1 MLEHTY
7 VGPHVPRSE
16 NYRTHY
22 GRSLDLQRID
32 YSIRTANLGY
42 MLPMTDLGRETI
54 SLDGHC
60 SALLQKRLNRVAALD
75 WTVEPSEG
83 EGIDKGRAEEYAT
96 FVRYQLEMLPN
107 FRERIM
113 DLAWGTFDGRAASEI
128 AWRADGRFYR
138 PDDLYWIHPR
148 QLSFGPDRDLRIVDS
163 MRAGTGFQPGQG
175 FPLERCAYKFVRYT
189 PRIFGDYQEREG
201 LLPRVLY
208 WSFFVRFGTRER
220 MMLLELFGK
229 PWRIVMPKGDPSFL
243 HNREALDSAFDAMNA
258 LGAQSTARLPP
269 GMEVMIAQPGAGAGE
284 VHDQAIDHAMKVL
297 SKLILG
303 ATGTT
308 DAVSTGLGSSIGNAH
323 VSEEDL
329 IIASDARRLAEALE
343 SGLTDAMIAV
353 NYGPGALTHA
363 PRFILRTDPP
373 LDREQEGNRIG
384 KALEV
389 GIDIVLEEAREKLGF
404 RAVEPDEPVLRRVQR
419 QAPPGQLAPP
429 PGNEVVYPIGTA
441 PPPGE
446 ISDSPFVS
454 LNLPSPSNDNGGG
467 SDGGLPP
474 APGVPPLPP
483 GSPPALPGSEPSND
497 NGLSPD
503 DGAEFSSDSTDP
515 AVEALAQKM
524 TELGL
529 TRCEHGRP
537 NRCPLCGI
545 ERVRDVELG
554 EDGEPV
560 WSVQW
565 RPIPPPVARETLA
578 GKSAWIALLSSRV
591 QLTDAQIARLRH
603 ASLDELRAVV
613 QASASPTERQEPE
626 PEPERAPITA
636 SAPVDLDEALDRAIE
651 SPESC
656 RQLTDRDLQEPT
668 TPRDVYSCTVCLAAQ
683 PETVFGSPDTPV
695 ERGVATMSR
704 QTAAFAAEIV
714 KAVSGKKDPQA
725 IRAAIE
731 RTAKRFDDSKLAE
744 PVRRELLQT
753 GMLGALD
760 SAYEIEEETTIAPE
774 TFRALIDKDR
784 RFAARPLH
792 EAIQQFLK
800 RKVVT
805 RAEFDSLEDAAKR
818 RAFTVANAANKE
830 MVRTVKRELIRQVAL
845 GADFAD
851 FGKHAA
857 KRFEQAGWTP
867 ANPSHVET
875 IFRTNVMNAYGGG
888 RVRQMSQPEIVDV
901 RPYWQIMTV
910 NDGPPRQRRTHQ
922 AAHGLVLIAT
932 DPFWQ
937 SAAPPFG
944 YNCRCRLRSLSP
956 RQLSRSSTARLVEGS
971 RINGLPDPGFTS
983 GRGVLL

>member
-1 MLEHTY
+1 MLDRTY

-75 WTVEPSEG
+75 WTVEAAKG
-83 EGIDKGRAEEYAT
+83 EGVDKGRAEEYAT
-96 FVRYQLEMLPN
+96 FVRHHLELLPN

-128 AWRADGRFYR
+128 GWRADGRFYR

-148 QLSFGPDRDLRIVDS
+148 RLSFGPNRDLRIVDS
-163 MRAGTGFQPGQG
+163 MRAGTGFQPDVG
-175 FPLERCAYKFVRYT
+175 FPLEQCAYKFVRYT

-243 HNREALDSAFDAMNA
+243 HNQATLDSAFDAMNA
-258 LGAQSTARLPP
+258 LGSQSTARLPP
-269 GMEVMIAQPGAGAGE
+269 GMEVMIAQPQKGAGD

-353 NYGPGALTHA
+353 NFGPSQLTHA

-389 GIDIVLEEAREKLGF
+389 GLDIALEEARDKLGF

-429 PGNEVVYPIGTA
+429 PGNEIVYPVGTA
-441 PPPGE
+441 PAPGE
-446 ISDSPFVS
+446 ISDSPFVA
-454 LNLPSPSNDNGGG
+454 LNLPGGADNDNGDPPLPPSLPPAPGSPPAGGGAPPPALPPGLPSNDNG
-467 SDGGLPP
+467 S
-474 APGVPPLPP
+474 
-483 GSPPALPGSEPSND
+483 
-497 NGLSPD
+497 
-503 DGAEFSSDSTDP
+503 EFSSDSTDP

-545 ERVRDVELG
+545 ERVRDVDL
-554 EDGEPV
+554 DDSGEPV

-565 RPIPPPVARETLA
+565 RPIPSASSRETLA
-578 GKSAWIALLSSRV
+578 GKCAWIALLASRV
-591 QLTDAQIARLRH
+591 PLAASDVERLRD
-603 ASLDELRAVV
+603 ASVEELRAVV
-613 QASASPTERQEPE
+613 EAAGPGQEPANDRA
-626 PEPERAPITA
+626 PHRAPITA
-636 SAPVDLDEALDRAIE
+636 SEPADVDEALNRAIE
-651 SPESC
+651 SPEPGSL
-656 RQLTDRDLQEPT
+656 RLTADPPS
-668 TPRDVYSCTVCLAAQ
+668 PRDEYSCTVCLAAQ
-683 PETVFGSPDTPV
+683 PETVFGSPDTSV
-695 ERGVATMSR
+695 DRGVSTMSKA
-704 QTAAFAAEIV
+704 TAALAAEIV
-714 KAVSGKKDPQA
+714 QAVGGKTDPKA

-731 RTAKRFDDSKLAE
+731 RTAKRFSDDKLAE

-760 SAYEIEEETTIAPE
+760 SAFEIEEETTIAPE

-792 EAIQQFLK
+792 EAIAQFLK

-818 RAFTVANAANKE
+818 RAFTVANAANRE

-851 FGKHAA
+851 FGKAAA

-867 ANPSHVET
+867 ANASHVET
-875 IFRTNVMNAYGGG
+875 IFRTNVLNAYNGG

-910 NDGPPRQRRTHQ
+910 NDGPPRQRRAHQ
-922 AAHGLVLIAT
+922 AVHGFVLVAN

-937 SAAPPFG
+937 TAAPPFG

-956 RQLSRSSTARLVEGS
+956 RQLSRGSARLVEGS
-971 RINGLPDPGFTS
+971 RIRGLPDPGFTS